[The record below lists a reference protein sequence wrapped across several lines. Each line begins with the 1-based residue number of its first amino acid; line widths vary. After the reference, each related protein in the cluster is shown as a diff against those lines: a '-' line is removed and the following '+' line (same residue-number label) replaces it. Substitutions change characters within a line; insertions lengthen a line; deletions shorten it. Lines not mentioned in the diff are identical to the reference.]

1 MTRIDGHGPK
11 PKIQFI
17 DEWSELKA
25 GLQWFRDATA
35 YDTVGG
41 LVDYI
46 GIEFSP
52 EYREAA
58 DRITHYLPMLMDAYA
73 ELWELMEGVIK
84 AREQQEESKNDLYV
98 PDAAEMVANA
108 RRTQR

>member
-17 DEWSELKA
+17 DEWTPLKNA
-25 GLQWFRDATA
+25 L
-35 YDTVGG
+35 GG
-41 LVDYI
+41 LRRALEINSDREV
-46 GIEFSP
+46 P
-52 EYREAA
+52 EGVIKLIPLQVAEVA
-58 DRITHYLPMLMDAYA
+58 DIVHYVPMLMDAYA

-84 AREQQEESKNDLYV
+84 AREAQEASKGDLYV